1 MSNIEKIYTD
11 LLNNYPNLDYEI
23 NKKATDINEIKSIL
37 YQIDNDILIN
47 IMANSILEINKEK
60 EKEEKK
66 YSKLKE
72 YEFDKYI
79 SLENMAKLL
88 KYMYYEYDISTID
101 FMNICTKALKVEVNR
116 DFAKYL
122 LDNDIVKLYGDNKV
136 SLSSKGIELSV
147 SLGFTLEDSDKEEY
161 VYKIKKKINS

>member
-23 NKKATDINEIKSIL
+23 NKKATDINEIKSTL

-47 IMANSILEINKEK
+47 IMANSILEINREK

-88 KYMYYEYDISTID
+88 KYMYYEYDIQT
-101 FMNICTKALKVEVNR
+101 VGGQ
-116 DFAKYL
+116 KYT
-122 LDNDIVKLYGDNKV
+122 LDKCQ
-136 SLSSKGIELSV
+136 
-147 SLGFTLEDSDKEEY
+147 
-161 VYKIKKKINS
+161 